1 LGGEI
6 QQVVLAHAQPDVLG
20 SGPSVRDYLAQERTL
35 LAWIRT
41 GVALLG
47 FGFVVARLG
56 ALLGVTEGR
65 AEAAAESSVDLA
77 LGLALVAVGI
87 VVILQALITHARCV
101 RAFRTGAFRAPSNQ
115 LNGVLIAVLLT
126 AIGIGIGLQLL
137 LGHARAATGRTHME
151 NAAGLLTR
159 PSNHSV
165 AETLDRL
172 EAELRAKGIA
182 VFGRIDHSGEATKAG
197 LSLRPTQVLVFGN
210 PRGGTPVMQAVQT
223 AAIELPLKALAWEDA
238 AGKVWLSTD
247 NPELLRR
254 RFGVDSSLLK
264 PLAAV
269 GPLLDAAAR

>member
-20 SGPSVRDYLAQERTL
+20 SGPSARDYLAQERTL

-41 GVALLG
+41 AVALLG
-47 FGFVVARLG
+47 FGFVVARFGAVLG
-56 ALLGVTEGR
+56 ASGGR
-65 AEAAAESSVDLA
+65 EDAAAEVSAVLVM
-77 LGLALVAVGI
+77 GLALVAVGI
-87 VVILQALITHARCV
+87 VVTIQALITHARSV
-101 RAFRTGAFRAPSNQ
+101 RALRTGTFRAPSNE
-115 LNGVLIAVLLT
+115 LDGILIAVLLT

-151 NAAGLLTR
+151 SAAGLLTR

-182 VFGRIDHSGEATKAG
+182 VFARIDHSDEATKAG